1 MKQPRF
7 ASSYPANALL
17 VILSISPGLLNGAA
31 LNYVFPSIARDFGA
45 APASVFWLPT
55 LGDAAIAFG
64 GIVAAELARHVE
76 ARRLY
81 LATLIVAILSC
92 ILATLATDVL
102 ALILTQTIRGMVA
115 GFMLVIALGPL
126 IAGFGQAKLPVT
138 TAIAIA
144 ALFGVASLGPIVGA
158 FADSIQYG
166 WRYMFAVEMLLGL
179 CAFWLAYNTLGE
191 RPPQRTSNYVDWP
204 AIVLAI
210 ATTIL
215 NFCGVA
221 AFMQHRWYEPAV
233 WVPLTLGNAGLIALF
248 VIEARSPDPLLPVKE
263 LRRAYPLIGAFACVF
278 ASGAYAAAQRGVAFF
293 LTFIQARDQLTV
305 AAVLSFAVIGAL
317 VAAPIYARV
326 VATRWGAPMALVGL
340 ILLGIGSFAG
350 TTFGTDRPLFA
361 TVVVVV
367 ILALGA
373 GLTITP
379 GLLTMALGVQG
390 HFVGRAIALLALLR
404 TEASYLTGPIATI
417 FAASRGH
424 HYAAQIC
431 LRCPDYNM
439 DLDSVQRIVIGGTTG
454 LINRAFPK
462 PVLDAYL
469 SGIHEGFLA
478 LTVLTAV
485 AIVFVVVIFWRSG
498 VHLVAPRIGCFLSD
512 GVALESPPLFSDPA
526 K

>member
-1 MKQPRF
+1 MNFSTLRLRPYQEEAQQAIIEARKRGFRAQLVSLATGLGKSVVIATLPELLELRPTDVTLVVAHRDELIQQLVEKLTAQNPDAVVGVEKADDYASEDCNIVVATVQTLTGARLNRF
-7 ASSYPANALL
+7 
-17 VILSISPGLLNGAA
+17 
-31 LNYVFPSIARDFGA
+31 
-45 APASVFWLPT
+45 
-55 LGDAAIAFG
+55 
-64 GIVAAELARHVE
+64 LARFG
-76 ARRLY
+76 RR
-81 LATLIVAILSC
+81 
-92 ILATLATDVL
+92 
-102 ALILTQTIRGMVA
+102 
-115 GFMLVIALGPL
+115 
-126 IAGFGQAKLPVT
+126 
-138 TAIAIA
+138 
-144 ALFGVASLGPIVGA
+144 
-158 FADSIQYG
+158 
-166 WRYMFAVEMLLGL
+166 
-179 CAFWLAYNTLGE
+179 
-191 RPPQRTSNYVDWP
+191 
-204 AIVLAI
+204 
-210 ATTIL
+210 
-215 NFCGVA
+215 
-221 AFMQHRWYEPAV
+221 
-233 WVPLTLGNAGLIALF
+233 IALF

-326 VATRWGAPMALVGL
+326 VAARWGAPMALVGL

-485 AIVFVVVIFWRSG
+485 AIVFVVVIFWRSV

>member
-1 MKQPRF
+1 
-7 ASSYPANALL
+7 
-17 VILSISPGLLNGAA
+17 
-31 LNYVFPSIARDFGA
+31 
-45 APASVFWLPT
+45 
-55 LGDAAIAFG
+55 
-64 GIVAAELARHVE
+64 
-76 ARRLY
+76 
-81 LATLIVAILSC
+81 VAILSC
-92 ILATLATDVL
+92 ILATLATDVP

-144 ALFGVASLGPIVGA
+144 ALFGIASLGPIVGA
-158 FADSIQYG
+158 FADSIPHG